1 MDRGPEE
8 LKQDIEAT
16 RRRLSADTDAL
27 GEKVNPRRVVER
39 RVDSTKSAMG
49 RVRDK
54 VMGTAHS
61 GASSVGDTASS
72 AAGAVG
78 SAASSVGDT
87 VTDAPHVV
95 RERTQGS
102 PLVAGGIAFAAGWLL
117 AGLLPTTSQER
128 QLVETAQERG
138 GDLAGTVKEEVG
150 QVAQE
155 MKDNLG
161 DEARD
166 AVQQVRESATDAAST
181 VRDESRDSAQQVAGE
196 AKQSAQQVREGS

>member
-39 RVDSTKSAMG
+39 RVDSTKSAVG

-54 VMGTAHS
+54 VMGSAES
-61 GASSVGDTASS
+61 GASS
-72 AAGAVG
+72 VG
-78 SAASSVGDT
+78 SAASSVGSAASNVGDSVTST
-87 VTDAPHVV
+87 VSDAPQLV

-102 PLVAGGIAFAAGWLL
+102 PLIAGGIAFAAGWLI
-117 AGLLPTTSQER
+117 AGLLPASSAER
-128 QLVETAQERG
+128 QLVETAEDKG
-138 GDLAGTVKEEVG
+138 GDLAGTVKQEVG

-155 MKDNLG
+155 LKDNLG
-161 DEARD
+161 DDARD

-181 VRDESRDSAQQVAGE
+181 VRDEGRDSAQQVAGQ
-196 AKQSAQQVREGS
+196 AKDSAQQVREGG